1 MAAAWGWTARHGVH
15 PVLVVAANDK
25 AALGALLR
33 PLPHYG
39 CKGYLIFDGGKAARQ
54 RVMVGRAG
62 PASDAVGL
70 KAGFIP

>member
-39 CKGYLIFDGGKAARQ
+39 CKGYLIFDGGKALDSGSWS
-54 RVMVGRAG
+54 VGPG
-62 PASDAVGL
+62 PLRMRLD
-70 KAGFIP
+70 